1 VHYYKENKMVEGKE
15 ICTCDCH
22 KEGISIMHC
31 FPCCDYTY
39 VKYIKEDGTIDFT
52 KYNKLKGNSTRMN

>member
-1 VHYYKENKMVEGKE
+1 MVEGKE

-52 KYNKLKGNSTRMN
+52 KYNKLKGNSK